1 MAKKE
6 KIKIELEK
14 KEVVVILR
22 ALANHSSSV
31 YSRGVTKKGNVK
43 PINRKE
49 FEETR
54 KLELFFSELAQKG

>member
-6 KIKIELEK
+6 KIKIELEE
-14 KEVVVILR
+14 KEVVTILR
-22 ALANHSSSV
+22 SLAHHSASI

-54 KLELFFSELAQKG
+54 KLELFFSELARKG